1 MSVEIR
7 RAEAADLPALLD
19 LYEQLADGFGH
30 RPASLEQAQAWL
42 PEIAA
47 QPGRALLVGLHEGR
61 VAGTVDLLIVSPNLT
76 HAGRPWA
83 IVENV
88 VVDRRARRL
97 GIGRALMEEA
107 VREAREAGCYE
118 LQLLSNRVRT
128 EAHAFYRAL
137 GFQSSAEGFRL
148 YMP

>member
-7 RAEAADLPALLD
+7 GAEAGDLPALLD
-19 LYEQLADGFGH
+19 LYEQLAEGFGH
-30 RPASLEQAQAWL
+30 HPASLEQGRSL
-42 PEIAA
+42 LSEINR
-47 QPGRALLVGLHEGR
+47 QPGRALLVALHNGWL
-61 VAGTVDLLIVSPNLT
+61 AGSVDLMIVSPNLT
-76 HAGRPWA
+76 HGGRPWA

-88 VVDRRARRL
+88 VVDRQARRL

-107 VREAREAGCYE
+107 IRRSREAGCYE

-128 EAHAFYRAL
+128 DAHAFYRAL

-148 YMP
+148 YMS